1 MAAHSH
7 MARDGASGLIAWA
20 GRRLES
26 VGIMSAT
33 REARLLLAH
42 ALGLEPRA
50 MALRAGD
57 WVVSPDARARF
68 ADHVERRALRE
79 PLAYITGERGFWTLD
94 LAVSKATL
102 IPRADS
108 EALVE
113 SVLRQWPERTR
124 PLRMLDLGCG
134 TGCLLLACLSEYPA
148 AWGLGIDVSAA
159 ACRLATS
166 NARRAGLHAR
176 AAFLCGDWGDAVN
189 PDAVDPAR
197 GAAGFDL
204 VLSNPPYVRS
214 ESIAGLMPEVADF
227 EPRTAL
233 DGGVD
238 GLAAYRIILPG
249 LARLLKPGGLAV
261 FELGAGQSG
270 PVRSIAEACGL
281 AFVALQ
287 PDLGGLDRAITLRY
301 A

>member
-1 MAAHSH
+1 MPDQGHMAA
-7 MARDGASGLIAWA
+7 GLIACA
-20 GRRLES
+20 SRRLDL
-26 VGIMSAT
+26 VGIPSAP

-42 ALGLEPRA
+42 ALGRQA
-50 MALRAGD
+50 RVMAPHAGD

-68 ADHVERRALRE
+68 TDYVERRALRE

-94 LAVSKATL
+94 LAVSEATL

-113 SVLRQWPERTR
+113 SALRQWPERTR

-148 AWGLGIDVSAA
+148 AWGLGIDVSAT
-159 ACRLATS
+159 ACRLAAS
-166 NARRAGLHAR
+166 NARRAGLVSR
-176 AAFLCGDWGDAVN
+176 SAFLCGDWGEAVGSAQAN
-189 PDAVDPAR
+189 
-197 GAAGFDL
+197 AGFDL
-204 VLSNPPYVRS
+204 VLSNPPYIRS
-214 ESIAGLMPEVADF
+214 ESIAGLMPEVANF

-233 DGGVD
+233 DGGAD

-249 LARLLKPGGLAV
+249 LARLLKPGGLAILEV
-261 FELGAGQSG
+261 GAGQSG
-270 PVRSIAEACGL
+270 PVRAIAEACGL
-281 AFVALQ
+281 AFIALQ
-287 PDLGGLDRAITLRY
+287 PDLGGLDRAVTLRY